1 MTKTGAET
9 HVELARTLAERC
21 GARPSPGGEKAFAD
35 AILARMRADGLLS
48 VVVPETFGGPGLG
61 VGDVARITF
70 EIARHSGSA
79 GLIYAMHM
87 SQALS
92 VVRHG
97 SGPFFEDFQRRMV
110 RDAMLIAS
118 GTSEKGVGGD
128 IFGSICTVEATDA
141 PGVLTVSKESPNI
154 SYIDHADAILVSANR
169 MDAKGRKRQVLIAA
183 EASGTEFSAT
193 REAQFMGMRGILNKP
208 WVLTARFPEAAILD
222 DQFPAIAR
230 ATMTPSIQIFWAALW
245 SGIAAT
251 ALDRAKLFVTREM
264 SDDGEVTPVVRHEL
278 TRLVDRHYAMNAI
291 IRDAIGEYEKG
302 GAGGMEF
309 GPAARIN
316 RVKVVCSRLL
326 NEICLGALGIIGI
339 RGYATGGPYSLAE
352 PLADALSAPIMVS
365 NYRLSMNNAKI
376 EGFVEETL

>member
-9 HVELARTLAERC
+9 HIELARTLAERC

-35 AILARMRADGLLS
+35 ALLARMRADGLLS

-141 PGVLTVSKESPNI
+141 PDVLTVSKESPNI

-169 MDAKGRKRQVLIAA
+169 MDAKGRKRQLLIAA
-183 EASGTEFSAT
+183 EASACP
-193 REAQFMGMRGILNKP
+193 R
-208 WVLTARFPEAAILD
+208 
-222 DQFPAIAR
+222 
-230 ATMTPSIQIFWAALW
+230 
-245 SGIAAT
+245 
-251 ALDRAKLFVTREM
+251 
-264 SDDGEVTPVVRHEL
+264 
-278 TRLVDRHYAMNAI
+278 
-291 IRDAIGEYEKG
+291 
-302 GAGGMEF
+302 
-309 GPAARIN
+309 
-316 RVKVVCSRLL
+316 
-326 NEICLGALGIIGI
+326 
-339 RGYATGGPYSLAE
+339 
-352 PLADALSAPIMVS
+352 
-365 NYRLSMNNAKI
+365 
-376 EGFVEETL
+376 